1 MDWETIHGLMEDAIY
16 GGRVDNIYD
25 LRVLRAYLRMFFK
38 DRLVSDSSGGTEVIA
53 GTPLRM
59 PANPSYE
66 TFVKTIALL
75 PDIDP
80 PFVFSLPDN
89 IERSLQRSSSQA
101 VIKQL
106 RLLSVVD
113 AEVLSAFGYLFTI
126 FWYFLKLHFC
136 IYHI

>member
-38 DRLVSDSSGGTEVIA
+38 DRLVGDNSGGTEVIA

-59 PANPSYE
+59 PSNPTYE
-66 TFVKTIALL
+66 AFLKTIALL

-106 RLLSVVD
+106 RLLSVID
-113 AEVLSAFGYLFTI
+113 AEVKSLFS
-126 FWYFLKLHFC
+126 
-136 IYHI
+136 

>member
-38 DRLVSDSSGGTEVIA
+38 DRLVGDSSGGTEVIA

-75 PDIDP
+75 PDTDP

-113 AEVLSAFGYLFTI
+113 AEVLTALAYLFTI
-126 FWYFLKLHFC
+126 FWYFFKLHFR